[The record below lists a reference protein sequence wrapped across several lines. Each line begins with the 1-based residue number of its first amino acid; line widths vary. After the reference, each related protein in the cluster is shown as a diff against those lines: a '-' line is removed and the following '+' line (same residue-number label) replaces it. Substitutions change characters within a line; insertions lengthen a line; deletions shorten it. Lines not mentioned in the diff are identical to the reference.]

1 MEADKRRAAKHLWK
15 VKSLHSV
22 LTNVFKAFKYYK
34 FEIQS
39 KELIII
45 SAIKIL
51 LMVKKAHKKISTNID
66 HRKQIRVKNAFK
78 F

>member
-1 MEADKRRAAKHLWK
+1 M
-15 VKSLHSV
+15 HSV

-51 LMVKKAHKKISTNID
+51 LMVKKAHKKISPNID
-66 HRKQIRVKNAFK
+66 DRNQIRAKNAFI